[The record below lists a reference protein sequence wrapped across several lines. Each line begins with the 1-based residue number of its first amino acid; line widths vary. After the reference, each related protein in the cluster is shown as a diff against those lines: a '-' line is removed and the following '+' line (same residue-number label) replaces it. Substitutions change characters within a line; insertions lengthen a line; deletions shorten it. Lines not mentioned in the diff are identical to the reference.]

1 MLDSFPNSDL
11 CGQVVWERG
20 CETTCTCNGK
30 EDIVM
35 ATLVSLH
42 VLHRYE
48 QPSQEWFLLYRGSR
62 DGFHARKFH
71 SCCDEKGATVVLVK
85 VSKLLLHNTV
95 NSQDSYINRF
105 NVLCKQLKYR
115 LFL

>member
-1 MLDSFPNSDL
+1 MWLRNTNKTYND
-11 CGQVVWERG
+11 VVSVDVIKKLLS
-20 CETTCTCNGK
+20 C
-30 EDIVM
+30 ILAM
-35 ATLVSLH
+35 
-42 VLHRYE
+42 HRYE

-95 NSQDSYINRF
+95 NSP
-105 NVLCKQLKYR
+105 
-115 LFL
+115 